1 MHLLG
6 ICARVCDQPFLFPHS
21 LQFWKVGPMHCFAPV
36 STACLVFVGQNRNYI
51 HPLRKGHFMKPYV
64 LAVDVGKGKS
74 KIGLFGLD
82 TATMRTTK
90 IMKPRDFRHS
100 FEDLDTIG
108 KSIGDI
114 PMDQIGI
121 MMESTYVYQNPV
133 VEYFRRK
140 GFDEITVI
148 NPLKIKKTCGD
159 IQKVKTDKI
168 DCGRIAAY
176 YYFSQWE
183 KPLDV
188 SQGQR
193 EARELSRH
201 LDTLQREATAIR
213 NRIRQHLSN
222 VFPELE
228 KIGDKKKGFFN
239 VGFLNLIEKTP
250 HPLSI
255 MKKTKAGIISVMAG
269 KGRKDPSYAE
279 YAALIIEAAKTSL
292 FSAPEGGIES
302 RLILPNLV
310 RRLRDLQEQIKDGED
325 MLESMTK
332 EMPLFAVLQSF
343 DGIGKRIASHLTAEI
358 WSTEQYATPQKLIA
372 SAGINPARNQ
382 SSVSVDRYGKIV
394 KAGNRYVRHWLFI
407 AIGCI
412 VEQNGAGR
420 GDKRIAEYYIKKH
433 SSEGNHHYVATIAC
447 ANKLLRQVFYRSRDL
462 AKTGSLVEK

>member
-1 MHLLG
+1 
-6 ICARVCDQPFLFPHS
+6 
-21 LQFWKVGPMHCFAPV
+21 
-36 STACLVFVGQNRNYI
+36 
-51 HPLRKGHFMKPYV
+51 
-64 LAVDVGKGKS
+64 
-74 KIGLFGLD
+74 
-82 TATMRTTK
+82 
-90 IMKPRDFRHS
+90 
-100 FEDLDTIG
+100 
-108 KSIGDI
+108 
-114 PMDQIGI
+114 
-121 MMESTYVYQNPV
+121 
-133 VEYFRRK
+133 
-140 GFDEITVI
+140 
-148 NPLKIKKTCGD
+148 
-159 IQKVKTDKI
+159 
-168 DCGRIAAY
+168 
-176 YYFSQWE
+176 
-183 KPLDV
+183 
-188 SQGQR
+188 
-193 EARELSRH
+193 
-201 LDTLQREATAIR
+201 
-213 NRIRQHLSN
+213 
-222 VFPELE
+222 
-228 KIGDKKKGFFN
+228 
-239 VGFLNLIEKTP
+239 
-250 HPLSI
+250 

-420 GDKRIAEYYIKKH
+420 GDKRIAEYYIKK
-433 SSEGNHHYVATIAC
+433 T
-447 ANKLLRQVFYRSRDL
+447 
-462 AKTGSLVEK
+462 